1 MECLIDGRRTGKTTW
16 LIKRSL
22 ATGEP
27 IVTVNAEMANFIK
40 HQASNMGLKVPQVMS
55 VHDFLMQDRHRFEK
69 VLFDEMG
76 MFVEGEIGAVVD
88 AATVC
93 GTAVGNKELG
103 KARLGCGSE

>member
-1 MECLIDGRRTGKTTW
+1 M
-16 LIKRSL
+16 
-22 ATGEP
+22 
-27 IVTVNAEMANFIK
+27 
-40 HQASNMGLKVPQVMS
+40 
-55 VHDFLMQDRHRFEK
+55 RHRFEK

-76 MFVEGEIGAVVD
+76 MFVEREIGAVVD